1 MSNGGIIGP
10 VNDPTNVTTPSTT
23 NQFLST
29 GTYTNPSP
37 ANITNV
43 AVLVV
48 AGGGGSGGNFPSG
61 GGGGAGG
68 VLLVPSFPVSSS
80 PITVTIGGGGT
91 GNSNGID
98 SSFGPTL
105 VAKGGGYG
113 GGTVQ
118 ASGQPGGSGGGGRGE
133 CGTNP
138 GGSATQGPSTPAPLQ
153 PFAFGNAGG
162 TGVGNPGR
170 RAAGGG
176 GAGGAGTPGPS
187 QSPGG
192 PGGNGIDVTP
202 VFGAAPQPFYI
213 ANTSGN
219 GPTADGKFAGGG
231 GGGKEDSGGGVSP
244 PPGAGG
250 TGGPGG
256 GGRGGNS
263 GSSPTLTNQAGTT
276 NSGGGG
282 GAKGEPAPSPSAPTN
297 GGSGIV
303 LVKNPSYSVK
313 VASGVWPLSEQYNFK
328 KQGNWTS

>member
-1 MSNGGIIGP
+1 MANGGIIGP
-10 VNDPTNVTTPSTT
+10 VNVPTLVTTASTVQ
-23 NQFLST
+23 QFLSS

-37 ANITNV
+37 GNITSV
-43 AVLVV
+43 SVLVV

-61 GGGGAGG
+61 GGGGGG
-68 VLLVPSFPVSSS
+68 GALLVPSFPVSAS

-91 GNSNGID
+91 GSSNGVD

-118 ASGQPGGSGGGGRGE
+118 AGGQPGGSGGGGRGE

-138 GGSATQGPSTPAPLQ
+138 GGTATQVPSTPAPLQ
-153 PFAFGNAGG
+153 PFAYGNAGG
-162 TGVGNPGR
+162 TGTGNVGR
-170 RAAGGG
+170 RGAGGG

-187 QSPGG
+187 QPGGG
-192 PGGNGIDVTP
+192 PGGNGLDVTP
-202 VFGAAPQPFYI
+202 VFGASPQPFYI

-219 GPTADGKFAGGG
+219 GPTSDGKFAGGG

-263 GSSPTLTNQAGTT
+263 GSSPCLSNQAGTT

-282 GAKGEPAPSPSAPTN
+282 GARGAPAPSTAPTN
-297 GGSGIV
+297 GGSGII
-303 LVKNPSYSVK
+303 LVKNPAFSTR
-313 VASGVWPLSEQYNFK
+313 VAPGVWSLQCAYNLK
-328 KQGNWTS
+328 KEGNWTG